1 MLKGNK
7 RFDWTHTY
15 YKGEKYEEL
24 GEKIFKYSLVELEES
39 KIKPNFNTS
48 RKLLDNIIGNLSDE
62 GGIGYDNSLAKE
74 YLDKVM
80 SAKIMKNIYLPF
92 IFGKQVMQQNVDAHD
107 NDDYKGTAVYYK
119 NVTETS
125 YTTYVRDN
133 FDLVR
138 HFDNQIFSGLKS
150 IIGTATNYVSEHG
163 QNYNGYWGFTP
174 GTGLI
179 YSAFLWYSNFLS
191 GMRRLLIQ
199 PIIA

>member
-1 MLKGNK
+1 M
-7 RFDWTHTY
+7 
-15 YKGEKYEEL
+15 
-24 GEKIFKYSLVELEES
+24 IELEKS

-80 SAKIMKNIYLPF
+80 SVKIMKNIYLPF
-92 IFGKQVMQQNVDAHD
+92 IFGKQAMQQNVDAAD
-107 NDDYKGTAVYYK
+107 NDDYQETAAYYK

-138 HFDNQIFSGLKS
+138 HFDNQIFAELRS

-163 QNYNGYWGFTP
+163 QNFNGYWGFTP
-174 GTGLI
+174 ETGLI
-179 YSAFLWYSNFLS
+179 YSAFLWNSTFL

-199 PIIA
+199 PIIT